1 MAIIAHFGHGKS
13 ILTDLL
19 VYKAGFIISQKAHEM
34 LFSNA
39 RKLEKERYI
48 KTTSTTISLYYE
60 LPAKDLELTKQ
71 ECEPNVSYFLISLI
85 DSPGHVDFSSEV
97 SVTLCISD
105 GALVIVDCTSGD
117 RLQTETVLRLAI
129 AEHVKPILFINKMD
143 RALLELKLE
152 QEHLFQTCRRIV
164 ENVNGIISTYGNN
177 TSPMGD
183 LQVDPTKGIV
193 GFGAGLHRWAFTLN
207 QFAEIY
213 ASKFKTVVGK
223 IIKRLWVDHF
233 FSPTE
238 KKWSKTDGEGGIS
251 LLKLAMQQWLPASD
265 VFLTMIAIHLPSPV
279 VAQKYRAEFIY
290 EVMCPQDDEACLAI
304 KECNPNAPLMV
315 YISKM
320 IPTLH
325 RGRFFAFGRVFSG
338 IVKSN
343 QSVRIM
349 GPNYVLGRKEDLYVK
364 NIHRINLMMGRYI
377 EPIEDVPCENICCL
391 VGVDQYL
398 TKTSAITTYE
408 NAYNLRAMKLSV
420 TSVVRV
426 VVEPRNP
433 DDLPKLVE
441 ESGEHIV
448 AGVGVLHLEICLK
461 DLEEDYACI
470 SIKVSDSMVSYR
482 ETVSEE
488 SEIMCVSKS
497 PNKHNRIYLKARPM
511 PDGLPEDI
519 DKDEITSRR
528 EFKARAHYLNEKY
541 DYDIN
546 EARLQYENEIKYS
559 CIVVFQWATKESVL
573 AEENIRGVRF
583 DIHHIILNSDAI
595 HRGCGQIIPTARH
608 AIYASMLT
616 AKPRLFEPVYLY
628 EVECPEVALGSIY
641 GLLNCRRG
649 YVFEDHQV
657 AETSIFILRAY
668 LTNNESFGGQ
678 AFPQYIFDHWTIIN
692 QDPFDDSTEVRQI
705 INDI

>member
-34 LFSNA
+34 LFN
-39 RKLEKERYI
+39 
-48 KTTSTTISLYYE
+48 
-60 LPAKDLELTKQ
+60 
-71 ECEPNVSYFLISLI
+71 
-85 DSPGHVDFSSEV
+85 
-97 SVTLCISD
+97 
-105 GALVIVDCTSGD
+105 

-441 ESGEHIV
+441 
-448 AGVGVLHLEICLK
+448 

-511 PDGLPEDI
+511 PDDI